1 MVFNNMDIIKPVI
14 DISSGT
20 AKYIHDMPTFEVG
33 HNYSDE
39 CCNIDSSNDWEAILE
54 FLNEYKNSEKTFR
67 SYTTELERLS
77 LWIIHEHKVPLSGLK
92 RSDLSKYYEFL
103 SVPPKYWA
111 GPSSKKFKTDG
122 SINLDWRPFKIS
134 IDGKHGLADSTIS
147 RIQKILQSLFNYLVD
162 EGYLLGNPAIT
173 RRTKGQ
179 RATKTSKQIER
190 FLQPHEVLFV
200 KSLLCDLVDE
210 AKKVENKPFYFKAL
224 RRYYIFELFLHTGM
238 RISEPVK
245 YTMGDISI
253 KGTGNKKDFSIDI
266 QGKGNIDG
274 EYRTV
279 VLGENFI
286 PILKDYREA
295 LNDAVSHK
303 NWKELDPLPSFNEST
318 PIIPDFT
325 GLKPIGERQISTLF
339 TEIRDIGMSA
349 LDLIIQEFVGEKEEQ
364 NDLKRMK
371 STLKKFTCHWMRH
384 THATYFLAQSGD
396 LKATQERLGHSDLS
410 TTQIYIHV
418 LGKTKTETANKFD
431 PSKLQ
436 ELI

>member
-1 MVFNNMDIIKPVI
+1 MAIIKPII

-20 AKYIHDMPTFEVG
+20 AKYIQDMPFFETG

-54 FLNEYKNSEKTFR
+54 FLNEYKNSDKTFR

-92 RSDLSKYYEFL
+92 RPDLAKYYEFL
-103 SVPPKYWA
+103 SAPSKCWV
-111 GPSSKKFKTDG
+111 GPSSKKFKIDG
-122 SINLDWRPFKIS
+122 TTNQEWRPFKMNT
-134 IDGKHGLADSTIS
+134 DGKCGLAESTIS

-179 RATKTSKQIER
+179 RAANTSKQIER
-190 FLQPHEVLFV
+190 FLQPHEVMFV

-210 AKKVENKPFYFKAL
+210 AKKTENRPIYFKAL

-253 KGTGNKKDFSIDI
+253 KGTGLKKDFSIDI
-266 QGKGNIDG
+266 QGKGNIGG

-286 PILKDYREA
+286 PILMDYREA
-295 LNDAVSHK
+295 LNDAISHK
-303 NWKELDPLPSFNEST
+303 NWRDLDPLPSFHELI
-318 PIIPDFT
+318 PLIPDVT

-339 TEIRDIGMSA
+339 TEIRDISMCA
-349 LDLIIQEFVGEKEEQ
+349 IDLIIKEFVGEKEEQ

-371 STLKKFTCHWMRH
+371 STLNKFTCHWMRH

-418 LGKTKTETANKFD
+418 LDKTKTETANKFD

-436 ELI
+436 DLV

>member
-1 MVFNNMDIIKPVI
+1 MTTIKPLI
-14 DISSGT
+14 DISSGS
-20 AKYIHDMPTFEVG
+20 AKYIQEMPAFEVG
-33 HNYSDE
+33 HNYSNE
-39 CCNIDSSNDWEAILE
+39 CCNIDSNNDWEAILE

-92 RSDLSKYYEFL
+92 RSDLSSYYEFL
-103 SVPPKYWA
+103 SAPKKYWI
-111 GPSSKKFKTDG
+111 GPSTKKFRIDG
-122 SINLDWRPFKIS
+122 SINIDWRPFKMS
-134 IDGKHGLADSTIS
+134 TNGKYGLSDSTIS

-179 RATKTSKQIER
+179 RAAKTSKQIDR

-200 KSLLCDLVDE
+200 KSLLLDLAHE
-210 AKKVENKPFYFKAL
+210 AKISEIKPLYFKAL

-253 KGTGNKKDFSIDI
+253 KGTGHKKVFSIDI

-274 EYRTV
+274 EFRTV
-279 VLGENFI
+279 VLGANFI
-286 PILKDYREA
+286 PILKDFREA
-295 LNDAVSHK
+295 LNEAVTHK
-303 NWKELDPLPSFNEST
+303 SWKELDPLPSFNESI
-318 PIIPDFT
+318 PIIPDVT

-339 TEIRDIGMSA
+339 TEIRDICMCA
-349 LDLIIQEFVGEKEEQ
+349 LEVIIKEFVGDKEEQ

-371 STLKKFTCHWMRH
+371 STLEKFTCHWMRH

-396 LKATQERLGHSDLS
+396 IKATQERLGHSDLS

-418 LGKTKTETANKFD
+418 LDKTKTKTANKFD

-436 ELI
+436 ELV

>member
-1 MVFNNMDIIKPVI
+1 MSSIKPL
-14 DISSGT
+14 ISITSGS
-20 AKYIHDMPTFEVG
+20 AKYIQNMPAFEAG

-39 CCNIDSSNDWEAILE
+39 CCNIDANNDWEAILE
-54 FLNEYKNSEKTFR
+54 FLNEYKKSKKTFR

-92 RSDLSKYYEFL
+92 RSDLSSYYDFL
-103 SVPPKYWA
+103 SAPQKHWI
-111 GPSSKKFKTDG
+111 GPSSKKFHIDG
-122 SINLDWRPFKIS
+122 STNLAWRPFKINL
-134 IDGKHGLADSTIS
+134 DGKQGLADSTIS

-179 RATKTSKQIER
+179 RTAKNSKQIER
-190 FLQPHEVLFV
+190 FLQPHEVIFV
-200 KSLLCDLVDE
+200 KSLLLDLVDE
-210 AKKVENKPFYFKAL
+210 AKKSENKPFYFKAL
-224 RRYYIFELFLHTGM
+224 SRYYIFELFLHTGM

-245 YTMGDISI
+245 YTMGDICI
-253 KGTGNKKDFSIDI
+253 KGTGHVKDFSIDI

-286 PILKDYREA
+286 HILKDFREA

-303 NWKELDPLPSFNEST
+303 NWQDLDPLPSFNEST
-318 PIIPDFT
+318 PIIPDVT

-339 TEIRDIGMSA
+339 TEIRDICTSA
-349 LDLIIQEFVGEKEEQ
+349 LDLIINEFVGDKEEQ
-364 NDLKRMK
+364 SDLKRMK

-396 LKATQERLGHSDLS
+396 IKATQERLGHSDLS

-418 LGKTKTETANKFD
+418 LDKTKTATANKFD
-431 PSKLQ
+431 PSKLH
-436 ELI
+436 ELV